1 MGEKNMD
8 QIFIAK
14 MKESLLESKKQ
25 ILDQLMATNADF
37 KQIVEGMESKDV
49 VDVAADDIDRKLL
62 ETMGTQD
69 LNRVK
74 LIDNALARIEQGK
87 YGLCMKCGHK
97 IPQERLEAIPY
108 ALMCIDCKSA
118 DEKRHR

>member
-1 MGEKNMD
+1 MD

>member
-97 IPQERLEAIPY
+97 IPHERLEAIPY

>member
-1 MGEKNMD
+1 MD
-8 QIFIAK
+8 QTFIEK
-14 MKESLLESKKQ
+14 MKNSLLESKKQ
-25 ILDQLMATNADF
+25 LLDQLMSTNADF

-49 VDVAADDIDRKLL
+49 IDVAADDIDRKLL
-62 ETMGTQD
+62 EAMGTQD

-108 ALMCIDCKSA
+108 ALMCIECKTA
-118 DEKRHR
+118 EEKRHR

>member
-14 MKESLLESKKQ
+14 MKESLLESKKL

-97 IPQERLEAIPY
+97 IPHERLEAIPY